1 MPSSMVKHKA
11 HERIEARISV
21 DTKDL
26 LKSAAQL
33 SGRTLT
39 DFVINSA
46 AEAAKRVIQE
56 HQQIHL
62 SIKDRDLF
70 IQCLLNPPQ
79 PSKRLLAAVKTYKK
93 DVISK

>member
-1 MPSSMVKHKA
+1 MSSSSVRHKT

-21 DTKDL
+21 DTKEL

-46 AEAAKRVIQE
+46 AEAAKRVIHE

-70 IQCLLNPPQ
+70 IQLLLNPPK
-79 PSKRLLAAVKTYKK
+79 PSKRLLTAVKTYKK